1 LGFESIAFPALAT
14 GVARLS
20 PEHCAVAMMLEI
32 AAYLSKTTDIKLVVI
47 ALYARNK
54 LPGDIIPR
62 FYSQV
67 SEFIEL
73 TQRLE
78 SMTAALESLEQ
89 VYRQLELDE
98 AASWN

>member
-1 LGFESIAFPALAT
+1 MALAD
-14 GVARLS
+14 AQMDS
-20 PEHCAVAMMLEI
+20 IIDSNKEI
-32 AAYLSKTTDIKLVVI
+32 AAYLSNITDIKLVVI

>member
-1 LGFESIAFPALAT
+1 VALAD
-14 GVARLS
+14 AQMDS
-20 PEHCAVAMMLEI
+20 IIDSNKEI
-32 AAYLSKTTDIKLVVI
+32 AAYLSNITDIKLVVI

-78 SMTAALESLEQ
+78 SMTTALESLEQ